1 MSSVKRKLGI
11 RDMTYIALF
20 AAVTAVCSWIAI
32 PLTIPITL
40 QTFAVFVTAG
50 FLGLKRG
57 MLSVALYILLGAV
70 GLPVFSGFNSGTG
83 ALLGATGGY
92 IAGFFLI
99 AAVVGFSSDRWGT
112 RPLPLIISM
121 VLGMA
126 LCYAFGTAWFMYV
139 YARNTGPVGLSAAL
153 SWCVIPYIIPDA
165 VKIAAAVMAVIRLK
179 KQIKNNGRR

>member
-1 MSSVKRKLGI
+1 MSASKQRLDI

-20 AAVTAVCSWIAI
+20 AAVMAVCSWIAI
-32 PLTIPITL
+32 PLSIPITL
-40 QTFAVFVTAG
+40 QTFAVFVAAG

-57 MLSVALYILLGAV
+57 VISAALYILLGAI
-70 GLPVFSGFNSGTG
+70 GLPVFSGFNSGVG

-92 IAGFFLI
+92 IIGFLFI
-99 AAVVGFSSDRWGT
+99 AAAVGFASDRWSA
-112 RPLPLIISM
+112 RPVPLILSM
-121 VLGMA
+121 VLGLVA
-126 LCYAFGTAWFMYV
+126 CYTFGTAWFMYV

-179 KQIKNNGRR
+179 KQIKNNGRQ